1 MDRPPPVERWAYHG
15 TTPERLDSIAERG
28 LVPGAAPRFGD
39 CYSEHD
45 GESIFFGE
53 DPDEIRRA
61 YGPVLLRFPW
71 PADTT
76 PDRNRFGR
84 HLAGQYA
91 SRTRVPPA
99 SIEVEKEAGWRYL
112 IEDAK

>member
-1 MDRPPPVERWAYHG
+1 MNRDWAYHG
-15 TTPERLDSIAERG
+15 TTLDRVESIAERG

-45 GESIFFGE
+45 GESVFFGE

-71 PADTT
+71 PADAA

-84 HLAGQYA
+84 RLPGQYA
-91 SRTRVPPA
+91 SRAPVPA
-99 SIEVEKEAGWRYL
+99 RAIEIEAEGGWRRL
-112 IEDAK
+112 AGD